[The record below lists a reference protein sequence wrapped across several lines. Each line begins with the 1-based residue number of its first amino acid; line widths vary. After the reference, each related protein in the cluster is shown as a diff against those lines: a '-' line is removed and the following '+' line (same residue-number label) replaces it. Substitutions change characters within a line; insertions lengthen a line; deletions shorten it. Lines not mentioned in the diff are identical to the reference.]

1 MRRATH
7 TRYITRPASTPR
19 SFVTRVMSSEIRRLR
34 YVCSGLSQ
42 WEAYAPSP
50 NHWEPDTSAIRM
62 HDFVAESSDETPIER
77 FLVWDPVED
86 PNVLFAR
93 PATVEAIRRNAAAAA
108 LNALS
113 GSDEGEGEDEDEGDG
128 TEDERDDREDDVEE
142 ETNDDGDDGSDDDDD
157 SNDDDMGGIRVEK
170 K

>member
-7 TRYITRPASTPR
+7 IRYITRPRR

-42 WEAYAPSP
+42 EAYARSCD
-50 NHWEPDTSAIRM
+50 HWEPDTSAIQM
-62 HDFVAESSDETPIER
+62 HDFVAESSDETPFER

-86 PNVLFAR
+86 PNVLLAR
-93 PATVEAIRRNAAAAA
+93 PATAEAIAAA
-108 LNALS
+108 LNALPGS
-113 GSDEGEGEDEDEGDG
+113 GEGEGDA
-128 TEDERDDREDDVEE
+128 TEDERDDGEDGAEE
-142 ETNDDGDDGSDDDDD
+142 EEANDDGDGNDDDDD
-157 SNDDDMGGIRVEK
+157 NDDDTGGIRVEK